1 MNNVQNLLGV
11 PDFTEH
17 YKFEELEEEDKFKTI
32 CELRDKSDNSILAFG
47 ISIVSG
53 RRNRK
58 PKIGKMLSYAKA
70 MRYLFIKIKGG
81 VDEQSE
87 SWDN

>member
-1 MNNVQNLLGV
+1 MNQLTLTV
-11 PDFTEH
+11 PNFSEH
-17 YKFEELEEEDKFKTI
+17 YKFEDLEEEDKFKTI
-32 CELRDKSDNSILAFG
+32 CELRSKENNAILAFG

-58 PKIGKMLSYAKA
+58 PKIGKMLAYAKA
-70 MRYLFIKIKGG
+70 MHYLFIKVKGG